1 MFANIHSV
9 IHRNGTNV
17 LVVQASSVSPVS
29 TESTSIASEASSSAI
44 AVSVTVGQTRE
55 LVAVVKAVAVSVGEV
70 SVGVDVR
77 EAVALRDTHNAQAPK
92 LIRAADGTH
101 LWDRAQSP
109 AAARVAAALHFVVLP
124 RQLSGTAAISQSG
137 ETGADALIDASGAVC
152 AGDVAPWTGAHVAP
166 CCVGALASV
175 THSRDAAALIDIF
188 TLVVGFTLSVTRRTF
203 ALI

>member
-1 MFANIHSV
+1 MFTNIHSV

-29 TESTSIASEASSSAI
+29 TESTSIASEASI
-44 AVSVTVGQTRE
+44 TVSVTVGQTRE
-55 LVAVVKAVAVSVGEV
+55 LVAVVKAVAVGVGEV

-77 EAVALRDTHNAQAPK
+77 ETVALRDTHDAQAPK

-101 LWDRAQSP
+101 LRDRAQSP
-109 AAARVAAALHFVVLP
+109 AAARVTAALHFVVLP
-124 RQLSGTAAISQSG
+124 RQLSGTAAICQSG
-137 ETGADALIDASGAVC
+137 ETGADTLIDASGAVR

-175 THSRDAAALIDIF
+175 AHSRDAAALIDIF
-188 TLVVGFTLSVTRRTF
+188 TLVAGFTLSVTRGTF
-203 ALI
+203 ALV

>member
-9 IHRNGTNV
+9 IHRNGADV

-29 TESTSIASEASSSAI
+29 SKSSSVASEASSTV
-44 AVSVTVGQTRE
+44 AVAVPVGQTGE
-55 LVAVVKAVAVSVGEV
+55 LVAVVKAVAVGVGEV

-77 EAVALRDTHNAQAPK
+77 ETVALRDSHNAQAPK
-92 LIRAADGTH
+92 LIRAADRTH
-101 LWDRAQSP
+101 LRDGAQSP
-109 AAARVAAALHFVVLP
+109 AAAGVTAALHFVVLP
-124 RQLSGTAAISQSG
+124 RQLSGTAAVSQSG
-137 ETGADALIDASGAVC
+137 ITGAHTLIDASGAVC

-175 THSRDAAALIDIF
+175 THAGDAAALIDIF
-188 TLVVGFTLSVTRRTF
+188 TLVAGFTLSVTRRTF